1 MTTQGQF
8 VNINPFLLAQLVS
21 IPQVDVQRAGVAN
34 EDTIAMI
41 RKEKESVEK
50 ELGMIRDALAG

>member
-1 MTTQGQF
+1 MTTKRQY
-8 VNINPFLLAQLVS
+8 VDLTPLLLVQIVS

-41 RKEKESVEK
+41 RKEKETVEK

>member
-1 MTTQGQF
+1 MKEQP
-8 VNINPFLLAQLVS
+8 VNLTHSLLIPRDE